1 MVNLRFAL
9 LTALVHRT
17 TDDQMAAHRKL
28 DLRRDDPGAVE
39 SHMRAFLVSHR
50 NRRKIQNTTFL
61 GCEAFSL
68 TSRKDVN
75 GHQKGQAQFVGG
87 YLSLLEPR

>member
-1 MVNLRFAL
+1 MSGLGKALSTVMKIRSDAAMIFARANFVNVLFLCHIAIGARF
-9 LTALVHRT
+9 RT
-17 TDDQMAAHRKL
+17 LH
-28 DLRRDDPGAVE
+28 
-39 SHMRAFLVSHR
+39 
-50 NRRKIQNTTFL
+50 FL

-68 TSRKDVN
+68 TSQKDVN